1 MAQRTLSFVFL
12 ASLWETKPNYMN
24 IKVCGITEMKQLQQL
39 DGLDIDFAG
48 LIFYKESPRYIG
60 DKISKKDL
68 KKADLDIKKV
78 GVFVNPEM
86 IEVLDAIDEYG
97 LEVVQLHGDESP
109 EMCEDLSSEVEVI
122 KAFRVTEGVDID
134 KLVAPY
140 DAVCDYYLFDT
151 GGLKESFGG
160 TGQQFDWSILTK
172 AKIEKPF
179 FLSGGIGPEDA
190 QKVKGFVHPDFF
202 GVDINSRFEKEPGVK
217 DMAKVLQFRQGLKK

>member
-1 MAQRTLSFVFL
+1 
-12 ASLWETKPNYMN
+12 MN

-48 LIFYKESPRYIG
+48 MIFYKDSPRYIG
-60 DKISKKDL
+60 GKLNAKDIKKADFDL
-68 KKADLDIKKV
+68 KKT

-97 LEVVQLHGDESP
+97 LEVVQLHGDETP

-122 KAFRVTEGVDID
+122 KAFRIKGDEDID

-160 TGQQFDWSILTK
+160 TGQQFDWSILAR

-179 FLSGGIGPEDA
+179 FLSGGIGVEDA
-190 QKVKGFVHPDFF
+190 ARVKAFKHPDMF
-202 GVDINSRFEKEPGVK
+202 GVDINSKFEVSPGVK
-217 DMAKVLQFRQGLKK
+217 DMKLLLQFKQGLK

>member
-1 MAQRTLSFVFL
+1 
-12 ASLWETKPNYMN
+12 MN

-48 LIFYKESPRYIG
+48 LIFYKDSPRYIG
-60 DKISKKDL
+60 DRISKSEL
-68 KKADLDIKKV
+68 KKADLDTKKV
-78 GVFVNPEM
+78 GVFVNPE
-86 IEVLDAIDEYG
+86 IIDVLDAIDDYG
-97 LEVVQLHGDESP
+97 LDAVQLHGDESP

-122 KAFRVTEGVDID
+122 KAFRVADGADID
-134 KLVAPY
+134 KLVGPY

-179 FLSGGIGPEDA
+179 FLSGGIGVEDA
-190 QKVKGFVHPDFF
+190 AKIKAFNHPDFF
-202 GVDINSRFEKEPGVK
+202 GVDINSRFEKSPGVK
-217 DMAKVLQFRQGLKK
+217 DMGMVLGFKQAMKK

>member
-1 MAQRTLSFVFL
+1 
-12 ASLWETKPNYMN
+12 
-24 IKVCGITEMKQLQQL
+24 
-39 DGLDIDFAG
+39 
-48 LIFYKESPRYIG
+48 
-60 DKISKKDL
+60 
-68 KKADLDIKKV
+68 
-78 GVFVNPEM
+78 
-86 IEVLDAIDEYG
+86 
-97 LEVVQLHGDESP
+97 
-109 EMCEDLSSEVEVI
+109 
-122 KAFRVTEGVDID
+122 
-134 KLVAPY
+134 LVAPY

>member
-1 MAQRTLSFVFL
+1 
-12 ASLWETKPNYMN
+12 MN

-48 LIFYKESPRYIG
+48 MIFYKDSPRYVG
-60 DKISKKDL
+60 DKLNAKDIKKADFDL
-68 KKADLDIKKV
+68 KKT

-86 IEVLDAIDEYG
+86 IDVLDAIDEYG
-97 LEVVQLHGDESP
+97 LEVVQLHGDETP

-122 KAFRVTEGVDID
+122 KAFRITGTEDID

-160 TGQQFDWSILTK
+160 TGQQFDWSILAK

-179 FLSGGIGPEDA
+179 FLSGGIGVEDA
-190 QKVKGFVHPDFF
+190 ARVKAFKHPDMF
-202 GVDINSRFEKEPGVK
+202 GVDINSKFEVSPGVK
-217 DMAKVLQFRQGLKK
+217 DMKLLLQFKQGLK

>member
-1 MAQRTLSFVFL
+1 
-12 ASLWETKPNYMN
+12 MN

-60 DKISKKDL
+60 DKLSKKEVKNADFDL
-68 KKADLDIKKV
+68 KKV
-78 GVFVNPEM
+78 GVFVNPDM
-86 IEVLDAIDEYG
+86 IDVLDAIDDYG
-97 LEVVQLHGDESP
+97 LDAVQLHGDETP
-109 EMCEDLSSEVEVI
+109 EMCGDLSSEVEVI
-122 KAFRVTEGVDID
+122 KAFRVTDGTDIETM
-134 KLVAPY
+134 VAPY

-179 FLSGGIGPEDA
+179 FLSGGIGAEDA
-190 QKVKGFVHPDFF
+190 PKVKVFKHPDFF

-217 DMAKVLQFRQGLKK
+217 DMGLVLQFRQGMKK

>member
-1 MAQRTLSFVFL
+1 
-12 ASLWETKPNYMN
+12 
-24 IKVCGITEMKQLQQL
+24 MKQLQQL

-60 DKISKKDL
+60 DKISRKDL
-68 KKADLDIKKV
+68 KKADFDLKKV

-86 IEVLDAIDEYG
+86 IDVLDAIDEYG

-109 EMCEDLSSEVEVI
+109 KMCDDLSSEVEVI
-122 KAFRVTEGVDID
+122 KVFRVTGNENID

-160 TGQQFDWSILTK
+160 TGQQFDWNILSK

-179 FLSGGIGPEDA
+179 FLSGGIGVEDA
-190 QKVKGFVHPDFF
+190 AKIKAFKHPDLF
-202 GVDINSRFEKEPGVK
+202 GVDINSKFETAPGVK
-217 DMAKVLQFRQGLKK
+217 DMSKVLQFKMAIK